1 MARQWRSILL
11 NRPWKATMERWP
23 LAKRNLFML
32 LVIDAGNT
40 NTSLGVFNDSELVA
54 HWRLTTARSRTVD
67 EYGVHAR
74 NLFEL
79 AGIDFKTINAIAIAS
94 VVPPLNYTLKT
105 MAESYFHLTPLFVDH
120 TTDTGLTILYQPA
133 SDVGA
138 DRIVDAVAAIQKYGA
153 PCIVVDF
160 GTATTFNA
168 INSKAQY
175 VGGAITPGIMIS
187 SDALFERTAKL
198 PRVDIRRPQ
207 KNNGSTT
214 IAAMQSGLYY
224 GFVGLVDGVLRK
236 MIEEMGTTPRA
247 PRVIAT
253 GGLASLI
260 ATGSEFI
267 EQVDDTLTLEG
278 LRLVYERNASPKSK
292 VQTPNSES

>member
-1 MARQWRSILL
+1 
-11 NRPWKATMERWP
+11 
-23 LAKRNLFML
+23 ML

-40 NTSLGVFNDSELVA
+40 NTSLGVFAGRELIA

-74 NLFEL
+74 NLFQLAEL
-79 AGIDFKTINAIAIAS
+79 DFEAIDAIAIAS

-105 MAESYFHLTPLFVDH
+105 MAETYFHLTPMFVDH
-120 TTDTGLTILYQPA
+120 STDTGLEILYEPA

-138 DRIVDAVAAIQKYGA
+138 DRIVDAVAAIEKYGA

-168 INSKAQY
+168 IDKEGRY

-207 KNNGSTT
+207 KVIGTSTVT
-214 IAAMQSGLYY
+214 AMQSGLYH
-224 GFVGLVDGVLRK
+224 GFVGLVDGVLRT
-236 MIEEMGTTPRA
+236 MRQELGGS

-267 EQVDDTLTLEG
+267 ELVDETLTLEG
-278 LRLVYERNASPKSK
+278 LRLIYERTAS
-292 VQTPNSES
+292 EE

>member
-1 MARQWRSILL
+1 
-11 NRPWKATMERWP
+11 
-23 LAKRNLFML
+23 ML

-40 NTSLGVFNDSELVA
+40 NTSLGVFNRTELVA
-54 HWRLTTARSRTVD
+54 HWRLATARSRTVD

-74 NLFEL
+74 NLFQL
-79 AGIDFKTINAIAIAS
+79 ANLDFKAINAIAIAS

-105 MAESYFHLTPLFVDH
+105 MAETYFHLTPLFVDH
-120 TTDTGLTILYQPA
+120 TTDTGLTILYEPA

-138 DRIVDAVAAIQKYGA
+138 DRIVDAVAAIEKYGT

-168 INSKAQY
+168 INREGQY
-175 VGGAITPGIMIS
+175 LGGVITPGIMIS

-207 KNNGSTT
+207 KTIGSST
-214 IAAMQSGLYY
+214 ITAMQSGLYH

-236 MIEEMGTTPRA
+236 MLDELGGA
-247 PRVIAT
+247 RVIAT
-253 GGLASLI
+253 GGLAPLI
-260 ATGSEFI
+260 
-267 EQVDDTLTLEG
+267 
-278 LRLVYERNASPKSK
+278 
-292 VQTPNSES
+292 

>member
-1 MARQWRSILL
+1 
-11 NRPWKATMERWP
+11 
-23 LAKRNLFML
+23 ML

-40 NTSLGVFNDSELVA
+40 NTSLGVFNGPELVA

-79 AGIDFKTINAIAIAS
+79 AGIDFKAIDAIAIAS

-105 MAESYFHLTPLFVDH
+105 MAETYFHLSPLFVDH
-120 TTDTGLTILYQPA
+120 TTDTGLRILYEPA

-138 DRIVDAVAAIQKYGA
+138 DRIVDAVAAVQKYGA

-168 INSKAQY
+168 INEQGEY
-175 VGGAITPGIMIS
+175 VGGVITPGIMIS
-187 SDALFERTAKL
+187 TDALFERTAKL

-207 KNNGSTT
+207 KVIGSST
-214 IAAMQSGLYY
+214 ITAMQSGLYH

-236 MIEEMGTTPRA
+236 MVDEIGGTSRA

-267 EQVDDTLTLEG
+267 ELVDDTLTLEG
-278 LRLVYERNASPKSK
+278 LRVIYERTTKISPMSN
-292 VQTPNSES
+292 VQSPRSGA